1 MRVSNVG
8 RLNYRPVKMQ
18 DRPEGGFSDLVELEL
33 EKICSG
39 RLSEEMTT
47 REGETIW
54 LYYGYGSE
62 GYDPEHTMIIKCSAW
77 GETFDTN
84 EQLSKRFPHCSF
96 PMDVELVHVD
106 LSALTDERKAELNEK
121 YQISSIK
128 AYSKEYFALM
138 KDLQEMGVLSDGNA
152 YKLPPNMRS
161 LAINENGGVKSFSI
175 QYLYEK
181 CLYEDSWKKGN
192 FLDYI
197 KNALSFVAND
207 FEEIRKWDWLTD
219 EEQMALS
226 VYDMNQNIVA
236 AIEEIFAGQLNMG
249 K

>member
-77 GETFDTN
+77 GKLSTQTN
-84 EQLSKRFPHCSF
+84 SF
-96 PMDVELVHVD
+96 P
-106 LSALTDERKAELNEK
+106 SGFR
-121 YQISSIK
+121 I
-128 AYSKEYFALM
+128 
-138 KDLQEMGVLSDGNA
+138 
-152 YKLPPNMRS
+152 
-161 LAINENGGVKSFSI
+161 
-175 QYLYEK
+175 
-181 CLYEDSWKKGN
+181 
-192 FLDYI
+192 
-197 KNALSFVAND
+197 ALSRWMWSWYTL
-207 FEEIRKWDWLTD
+207 IYLH
-219 EEQMALS
+219 
-226 VYDMNQNIVA
+226 
-236 AIEEIFAGQLNMG
+236 
-249 K
+249 